1 MWRWGTPQNF
11 CLGFIDNFEKTNIY
25 LKNCWSR
32 LIKNVRTLIFTR
44 LYFFF
49 FQKIRK
55 NTQKDKDIIIFT
67 QVSKNHDHML
77 YCSWDM
83 ASDGY
88 NCYSW
93 FWAILCPFT
102 PLVSFFFLKMK
113 KPLERPSFYT
123 SVPKIM
129 IICFTVP
136 EIWHR
141 TDVIIFH
148 LGLFFA
154 LLPSPLTAQKLK
166 IVKK

>member
-102 PLVSFFFLKMK
+102 PLVSFFFFKNEKAPGETIILHKCTKNHDHMLYCSGDMAQDRCNYFSSWAIFC
-113 KPLERPSFYT
+113 PITLPPNS
-123 SVPKIM
+123 PKNQD
-129 IICFTVP
+129 F
-136 EIWHR
+136 
-141 TDVIIFH
+141 
-148 LGLFFA
+148 
-154 LLPSPLTAQKLK
+154 
-166 IVKK
+166 